1 MCLTGRVTTTSRA
14 EGVRSRAREQMR
26 TEILDAAREQLAAE
40 GVGSLSVRA
49 VARELGMA
57 SSAVYRYFENRD
69 VLLTALIVDA
79 YDALGEAVERAE
91 ATATRDDLLGRWGC
105 IAHSVRR
112 WALAHPSLYALVY
125 GSPVPGYVAPADTVG
140 PATRVTRL
148 LADLLNDSL
157 TATGDRPSL
166 EAPPVSSAAAEG
178 VAPLMAFVGP
188 ATPPESAVQGLMA
201 WTWLF
206 GAVSFEVF
214 GQLTETVVPQRRE
227 EVFDAEVQRVGQ
239 WLGLHSAARL

>member
-1 MCLTGRVTTTSRA
+1 MTTTSRA
-14 EGVRSRAREQMR
+14 QGIRQQARAQMR
-26 TEILDAAREQLAAE
+26 TEILDAAREQLAAQ

-79 YDALGEAVERAE
+79 YDALGETVERAE
-91 ATATRDDLLGRWGC
+91 ATAARDDLGGRWGR
-105 IAHSVRR
+105 IAHSVRS
-112 WALAHPSLYALVY
+112 WALENPSLYALVY
-125 GSPVPGYVAPADTVG
+125 GSPVPGYVAPPDTVG

-148 LADLLNDSL
+148 LSDLLHDTL
-157 TATGDRPSL
+157 TAPCGPPTFDALSPL
-166 EAPPVSSAAAEG
+166 EPPAAEG
-178 VAPLMAFVGP
+178 VAPLLAYVGP
-188 ATPPESAVQGLMA
+188 SATPESGVRGLMA

-214 GQLTETVVPQRRE
+214 GQLTDTVLPQRRE
-227 EVFDAEVQRVGQ
+227 DVFDAEVQRVGQ
-239 WLGLHSAARL
+239 WLGLHPDARL